1 MDRKRIFGRGLV
13 AALALVA
20 AGAAHAQSAPQ
31 PERPREAQEALAR
44 GFAFAQE
51 KQWTLAIRYF
61 RAAQQNAPADPAI
74 LLNLGLANQQLAGRE
89 LVAAA
94 WYRAFLA
101 GAPKVRESEEVRRQL
116 TKIEIASEATIQK
129 LLDTADAVARH
140 WPDAKD
146 QQKILESVARARAV
160 AGDIAGAQQLA
171 ARLDPGAA
179 GWALAEVAAAYVE
192 SGNVDLAAQLAD
204 GIKPARARAWAQAE
218 VAVARAARGD
228 FAGALRVVNAISLAS
243 ESAFAYSRIAA
254 LQGRAGDSEGA
265 EASAAKIDPKFSGP
279 RAIALA
285 GVALA
290 AAKAGLPWRLDNVL
304 GEAARASA
312 SVTRLD
318 DRMTAQMHIA
328 RTRAEAGDLA
338 GAEQAAQAIPDGRE
352 RYLALSATAR
362 AKNNHSGAEI
372 YRWTALALEAD
383 ARIGPSDINGLLKA
397 AQGQSPSAAA
407 VALAKAA
414 EERARMLRAFRK
426 TP

>member
-1 MDRKRIFGRGLV
+1 MDSKRVFGRGLV
-13 AALALVA
+13 AALALIA
-20 AGAAHAQSAPQ
+20 AGAAQAQGTPQ
-31 PERPREAQEALAR
+31 AERPREAQEALAR

-61 RAAQQNAPADPAI
+61 RAAQQSAPADPAI

-101 GAPKVRESEEVRRQL
+101 GAPRVRESDEVRRQL
-116 TKIEIASEATIQK
+116 AKIEIASETTIQK
-129 LLDTADAVARH
+129 LLDAAEAVARH
-140 WPDAKD
+140 WPDAND
-146 QQKILESVARARAV
+146 QRKILEPLARARAV
-160 AGDIAGAQQLA
+160 AGDVAGAQQIA
-171 ARLDPGAA
+171 ARLEAGAA
-179 GWALAEVAAAYVE
+179 GWALAEVAAAHVE
-192 SGNVDLAAQLAD
+192 TGNIDLAAQLVD
-204 GIKPARARAWAQAE
+204 GIKAGRARAWAQAE

-228 FAGALRVVNAISLAS
+228 FTGALRLADTIANGP

-254 LQGRAGDSEGA
+254 LQGRAGDGDGA
-265 EASAAKIDPKFSGP
+265 QAAAAKIDPKFSTP
-279 RAIALA
+279 RAVALA

-290 AAKAGLPWRLDNVL
+290 AAKTGLPWRVDGALD
-304 GEAARASA
+304 EATRAA
-312 SVTRLD
+312 AAATRLD
-318 DRMTAQMHIA
+318 ERMNAHMHIA

-338 GAEQAAQAIPDGRE
+338 GAEQSARAIPDGRE
-352 RYLALSATAR
+352 RFLALAAVAR
-362 AKNNHSGAEI
+362 AKNDHAGAEI

-383 ARIGPSDINGLLKA
+383 NRIGPSDINSLLKA
-397 AQGQSPSAAA
+397 AQGQSPAAAA